1 MYSRSSRIA
10 SSGGEMSRLRRY
22 GVVDCASLGV
32 IVYCAC
38 AQLVCR
44 TWRTR
49 GTGGGLDRR
58 VLFGSWRRSEDGAS
72 RTISLYSPVLFYLCV
87 HIFYQINIDLE
98 TVTKNGVVDRINT
111 QKILI
116 RWYSK
121 LVNGFSFEF
130 QHRCD

>member
-58 VLFGSWRRSEDGAS
+58 VLWGVGGDRRTVQVALFPCIHLYCF
-72 RTISLYSPVLFYLCV
+72 ISVYIYF
-87 HIFYQINIDLE
+87 I
-98 TVTKNGVVDRINT
+98 K
-111 QKILI
+111 
-116 RWYSK
+116 
-121 LVNGFSFEF
+121 
-130 QHRCD
+130 